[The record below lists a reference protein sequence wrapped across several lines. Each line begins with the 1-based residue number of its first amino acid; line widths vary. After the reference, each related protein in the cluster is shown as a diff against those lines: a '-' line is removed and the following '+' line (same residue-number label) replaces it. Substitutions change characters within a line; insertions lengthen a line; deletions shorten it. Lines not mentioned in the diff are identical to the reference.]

1 MADWP
6 RRFHRSVR
14 WAASAPPQL
23 LVGRGIDHVALGVD
37 MAPLGQEMP
46 RHGGDA
52 VHRTIAVECR
62 RVVAA
67 ALPRPRL
74 RTSAA
79 LVAGLGGPRHG
90 ERSSDCHTRENRQAA
105 ASFLAR
111 FFRKFGYRKGQG
123 ERRQNAG
130 SNKMG
135 LRLGANMA
143 ALVIGLAAA
152 LPAVAADPT
161 ADQFNAKVQGLA
173 GKLAASG
180 AAPDL
185 GTGDLK
191 AEIQGFLD
199 KLSATTNGVVQ
210 WDGSDSFDFRQEGA
224 AVLGIITNARFS
236 IHEPQVSRV
245 VFDRVEIRRDPVPDG
260 SGAVKLA
267 MVFPKQSTLTLED
280 GTETN
285 FSLKDATASAI
296 VEEPSSRVRETA
308 LSFAGARLEHK
319 ATGDWMSF
327 GPLTFSSKLEGKADG
342 GWATPI
348 DFELKQIEFFLTEV
362 PLGGAIDRI
371 AYSASSAGPDL
382 AALNRLRDR
391 VDALRQEGEQTATA
405 RVNAVL
411 DLLPTVP
418 TLFSLLKGETNV
430 EGVAVRAATGEP
442 LVGLAK
448 FAFGGALTGL
458 SGDSAALRITLRQ
471 DGLTLAAAILDPSK
485 VPHTVVIDFGVESV
499 ATAPLRTIIEAAAK
513 FRDGASDG
521 NSQQATQR
529 MLGAAAML
537 TPVFRIYQ
545 LSLATQDVSVEASAE
560 AKGSPLSPKGY
571 TAEGD
576 VTVRGFDALPNLVGD
591 APLADYLPLL
601 KVLGTSGGGSEVK
614 FHLASAPQKWITLNG
629 NDISGWLASDEAGQ
643 PRALRPAL
651 PPAEGNDVRAVQ

>member
-1 MADWP
+1 
-6 RRFHRSVR
+6 
-14 WAASAPPQL
+14 
-23 LVGRGIDHVALGVD
+23 
-37 MAPLGQEMP
+37 
-46 RHGGDA
+46 
-52 VHRTIAVECR
+52 
-62 RVVAA
+62 
-67 ALPRPRL
+67 
-74 RTSAA
+74 
-79 LVAGLGGPRHG
+79 
-90 ERSSDCHTRENRQAA
+90 
-105 ASFLAR
+105 
-111 FFRKFGYRKGQG
+111 
-123 ERRQNAG
+123 
-130 SNKMG
+130 MG

-180 AAPDL
+180 AGADL
-185 GTGDLK
+185 VTGDLK
-191 AEIQGFLD
+191 AEIQGFLE
-199 KLSATTNGVVQ
+199 KLSSTTNGIVQ
-210 WDGSDSFDFRQEGA
+210 WDGSDSFDFRQDGA
-224 AVLGIITNARFS
+224 AVVGVVTNARFS
-236 IHEPQVSRV
+236 IHEPQVSRI

-267 MVFPKQSTLTLED
+267 MVFPRQSTLTLED

-371 AYSASSAGPDL
+371 AYSAASAGPDL

-411 DLLPTVP
+411 DLLPSVP
-418 TLFSLLKGETNV
+418 TLFSLLKGETTV

-448 FAFGGALTGL
+448 FGFGGALTGL
-458 SGDSAALRITLRQ
+458 SGDSAALRITLHQ
-471 DGLTLAAAILDPSK
+471 DGLTLATAILDPSK

-513 FRDGASDG
+513 FREGASDAD
-521 NSQQATQR
+521 SQQATQR

-537 TPVFRIYQ
+537 SPVFRIYQ
-545 LSLATQDVSVEASAE
+545 LSLATQEVGIEATAE

-576 VTVRGFDALPNLVGD
+576 VTVRGFDALGNLVGD
-591 APLADYLPLL
+591 APFADYLPLL
-601 KVLGTSGGGSEVK
+601 KALGTGAGSEVK
-614 FHLASAPQKWITLNG
+614 FHLA
-629 NDISGWLASDEAGQ
+629 
-643 PRALRPAL
+643 
-651 PPAEGNDVRAVQ
+651 